1 MDKNFGLT
9 KERFDELLIALQN
22 GDEQLF
28 EQVFL
33 SHFNSCVQYLRRNH
47 KASQQDAYDVTMD
60 TLLVFHKRMKAGK
73 VAYGNLRFLFTQM
86 AGQHY
91 RRWIK
96 KQTIS
101 TDAIDIKAYELP
113 ELQLDQTDMQL
124 FDQAWEQ
131 LGNACQRLLR
141 AFYYDNVSLKEVALQ
156 QSQKPA
162 TVRKQKQRCVE
173 QLRALFYKIATS
185 ES

>member
-9 KERFDELLIALQN
+9 QERFEELLTALQD

-33 SHFNSCVQYLRRNH
+33 SHFDSCMQYLMRNY
-47 KASQQDAYDVTMD
+47 KATHADAYDVTMD

-73 VAYGNLRFLFTQM
+73 IAYGNLRFLFTQM

-96 KQTIS
+96 KE
-101 TDAIDIKAYELP
+101 AIASEQIGILEYDLP
-113 ELQLDQTDMQL
+113 ALNLDKSDMQI
-124 FDQAWEQ
+124 FDFAWDQ
-131 LGNACQRLLR
+131 LGNNCKTILK
-141 AFYYDNVSLKEVALQ
+141 AFYYDNTSLNDLATKKDK
-156 QSQKPA
+156 KPA
-162 TVRKQKQRCVE
+162 AIRKQKQRCIE
-173 QLRALFYKIATS
+173 KLRVLFHKFAKY
-185 ES
+185 